1 MIHGT
6 GDDNV
11 HISHTMALSRELVEN
26 DVIFRQQV
34 RNRVVQPHVYSSS
47 GEFLGIHKCYLTLR
61 L

>member
-34 RNRVVQPHVYSSS
+34 RTMVVHFCMSAY
-47 GEFLGIHKCYLTLR
+47 GENVQTPKL
-61 L
+61 